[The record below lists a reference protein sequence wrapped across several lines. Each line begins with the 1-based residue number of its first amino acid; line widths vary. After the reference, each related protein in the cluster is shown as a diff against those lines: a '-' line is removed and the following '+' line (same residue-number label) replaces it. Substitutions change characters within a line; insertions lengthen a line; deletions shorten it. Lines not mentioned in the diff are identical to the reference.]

1 MTRRREQILNIL
13 KDVGQ
18 GFQTDFELGRED
30 RRAAFLRGRDLGGE
44 TGEATRMQLMMGTH
58 PGVFRM
64 QEALGTI
71 KPEQKA
77 ALKELDM
84 DLRGSSAHKVGQ
96 FLGSAANDL
105 VQDATRSVYWLLNAP
120 QATAEVINESIL
132 AKAVPEL
139 YRKSPVQSTDVPYTA
154 ILDKSGKR
162 VGKKDRILNIQ
173 NSEDKEEMLR
183 RKYAKKILKGG
194 EEKFVPS
201 RSYSFSDSGDLQK
214 RNYEPGM
221 IQSLAIPTGIAIN
234 SGLGL
239 LTPFGGAEGY
249 KAAIPSE
256 EDPSKTENILLEV
269 ASKYILG
276 RTGQLLPYSEFS
288 QVRPDVSRDE
298 YNQYQAFKYDKAEDY
313 NPLDGDFSVLSGV
326 VKGTS
331 EGIHGPELQ
340 MLGRSLPVTTGLI
353 PFATSLAGGVAGARY
368 GRKSGK
374 AAIAGLGGGMA
385 GVLSGHVVGNII
397 EQERR
402 RRNSVENQLEGGN
415 AEGYLR

>member
-1 MTRRREQILNIL
+1 
-13 KDVGQ
+13 
-18 GFQTDFELGRED
+18 
-30 RRAAFLRGRDLGGE
+30 
-44 TGEATRMQLMMGTH
+44 
-58 PGVFRM
+58 
-64 QEALGTI
+64 
-71 KPEQKA
+71 
-77 ALKELDM
+77 
-84 DLRGSSAHKVGQ
+84 
-96 FLGSAANDL
+96 
-105 VQDATRSVYWLLNAP
+105 
-120 QATAEVINESIL
+120 
-132 AKAVPEL
+132 
-139 YRKSPVQSTDVPYTA
+139 
-154 ILDKSGKR
+154 
-162 VGKKDRILNIQ
+162 
-173 NSEDKEEMLR
+173 
-183 RKYAKKILKGG
+183 
-194 EEKFVPS
+194 
-201 RSYSFSDSGDLQK
+201 
-214 RNYEPGM
+214 M
-221 IQSLAIPTGIAIN
+221 IQSLAIPTGVAIN

-385 GVLSGHVVGNII
+385 GVLSGHVAGNII

-402 RRNSVENQLEGGN
+402 RRNSVENQLDGGN
-415 AEGYLR
+415 AEGYLRFNYCVSPELNFLTLWEILPTSLKLLAPHRKVGAWNVEQ